1 MKKPHE
7 SPESSSPI
15 VTRAVAAGLRGE
27 LIENYQFPAW
37 QRGLLNF
44 LGIFPQSA
52 GRFVISRFQ
61 SSSGLPPD
69 TLKEFALNDLIQ
81 ARLDDYSQFHD
92 RFPAI
97 TLGAAL
103 GGASTYLS
111 LALGGMFL
119 PQAFVITL
127 KQGSYGGDAE
137 EYLNRSLDDAGR
149 IASED
154 KRLMTIQHYDPI
166 HDGWLTR
173 FVNHLRFKLLEIPEL
188 YAEFIK
194 NHVEPGGAVVYLEG
208 GATWL
213 RYRVGER
220 SVFQVGG
227 WGDISSE
234 EFLEGSPRIEAYA
247 RSTGLKYHD
256 WRLTRYPLERGPESE
271 WGSEPGFAESLEQFC
286 KREGFRFVRI
296 PLQHPND
303 FSRLAFASGLKM
315 LSKEGR
321 QPAGVSVE
329 CFSQFDSI
337 SARLGGLLPLW
348 LIFNTKDSARYLKE
362 MAKRFP
368 KDKPLFFSG
377 LSTFSITPD
386 MATWQD
392 WIDALESEKF
402 INTGTRPS
410 HYPSDAQALVK
421 WQEPLQDWVK
431 KNRQPITSTLTSE
444 ELAQLAKEL
453 PK

>member
-1 MKKPHE
+1 
-7 SPESSSPI
+7 
-15 VTRAVAAGLRGE
+15 
-27 LIENYQFPAW
+27 
-37 QRGLLNF
+37 
-44 LGIFPQSA
+44 
-52 GRFVISRFQ
+52 
-61 SSSGLPPD
+61 
-69 TLKEFALNDLIQ
+69 
-81 ARLDDYSQFHD
+81 
-92 RFPAI
+92 
-97 TLGAAL
+97 
-103 GGASTYLS
+103 
-111 LALGGMFL
+111 
-119 PQAFVITL
+119 
-127 KQGSYGGDAE
+127 
-137 EYLNRSLDDAGR
+137 
-149 IASED
+149 
-154 KRLMTIQHYDPI
+154 
-166 HDGWLTR
+166 
-173 FVNHLRFKLLEIPEL
+173 
-188 YAEFIK
+188 
-194 NHVEPGGAVVYLEG
+194 
-208 GATWL
+208 
-213 RYRVGER
+213 
-220 SVFQVGG
+220 
-227 WGDISSE
+227 
-234 EFLEGSPRIEAYA
+234 
-247 RSTGLKYHD
+247 
-256 WRLTRYPLERGPESE
+256 
-271 WGSEPGFAESLEQFC
+271 
-286 KREGFRFVRI
+286 
-296 PLQHPND
+296 
-303 FSRLAFASGLKM
+303 M

-410 HYPSDAQALVK
+410 YYPSDAQALVK